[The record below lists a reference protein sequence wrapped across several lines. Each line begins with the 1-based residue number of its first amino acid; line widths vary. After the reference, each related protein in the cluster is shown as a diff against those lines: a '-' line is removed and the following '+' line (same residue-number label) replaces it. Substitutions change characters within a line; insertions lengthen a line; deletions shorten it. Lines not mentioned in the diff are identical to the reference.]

1 VMYQDIGD
9 AQRVWAV
16 ALGVCGADVFDSGP
30 GLAVFHQLR
39 ALVVED
45 QKVPVG
51 FDEVLPGSVYSVG
64 RLAFFWPTTMT

>member
-1 VMYQDIGD
+1 MTLRGFGLSPSGSAEPTY
-9 AQRVWAV
+9 
-16 ALGVCGADVFDSGP
+16 FDSGP